1 MIPLLVYG
9 VSPSGNSQK
18 AILGCQ
24 LMNLPYELRCVP
36 NLIGKEAEVPGGA
49 KSQEYLSL
57 NPKGTV
63 PVLID
68 PNSPAEAGSK
78 YGIATDFHSSEGLVV
93 AESTGILTYLALKYS
108 PAWYNIHDPI
118 LAARVNNW
126 LAFASNEIHQSL
138 LKASNSF
145 IQIIARFNHLCRFQ
159 HNQQYL

>member
-1 MIPLLVYG
+1 MVPLVVYG

-24 LMNLPYELRCVP
+24 LMNIPYELRCVQ

-49 KSQEYLSL
+49 KSEDFLIL

-78 YGIATDFHSSEGLVV
+78 YGIANDFHSSEGLVV
-93 AESTGILTYLALKYS
+93 VESTGILTYLALKYA
-108 PAWYNIHDPI
+108 PIWYNVNNPI
-118 LAARVNNW
+118 LAGRVNNW

-138 LKASNSF
+138 SKASYSLF
-145 IQIIARFNHLCRFQ
+145 AIL
-159 HNQQYL
+159 